1 MGSSGLSIP
10 LRTRVASLLG
20 TAPYAR
26 PGSRTQLE
34 RVVLGVREGMAPSEQ
49 PPVRIFVGTEPDQ
62 YRAERI
68 FVWSIEQV
76 RDPSRVYELY
86 LMKDLAG
93 FDRRGWLT
101 GFTNYR
107 FAIPH
112 FAEGH
117 GRAIYNDADQIYL
130 ADPGELFDTALGNC
144 GFLSIHDHDTS
155 VMLIDCERMA
165 PVWTLA
171 AARQRRRKL
180 LEAEA
185 RAVPGL
191 WGQLDPHW
199 NARDDEYDP
208 ERSKLLHYTTIHAQ
222 PWQPFPQRFAYQH
235 NPVGQVWF
243 GLEQR
248 ANEAGYQVFQAQRPS
263 AQYLALCAHIRDA
276 STQPAPSACSMQATR
291 NGHSSNF
298 QGHIE
303 KLSAATQSRTLLD
316 YSFGLGPSLTH
327 SPGPLVSRYN
337 PAFTAPTPASCK
349 AADGVVC
356 TDILD
361 FLPDEDVPWML
372 EELFR
377 HALRFVSVSVSA
389 VPYERHL
396 PNGVCLQG
404 RARPLPW
411 WRTHLDSLSPRYPNV
426 QWHLTL
432 QPPPRRRRPA
442 FRPSSAGGCS
452 GGNLG
457 RQPVVWV
464 LTSHKPGTTTQA
476 LGLANALGWPYTTKA
491 LRFRP
496 PSRLY
501 TYTVGQHRPTLMGLD
516 QARSAVLDPPWPDLI
531 IAAGWQPAQVAR
543 WVQQQNRGRTQ
554 LVILGRKGS
563 RPLQPTEV
571 SIVCTHSRFPPHPRQ
586 IETLAPLTQVSP
598 ARLRQGAAQWRP
610 LVQDAPHPWIMLLV
624 GGATARYQ
632 LDPQIA
638 RKMGED
644 VRAFAERVKGKV
656 FATTSRR
663 TGKAATEALLTGLGP
678 SDFVYAWQPD
688 QQENPYMGYL
698 ALADILIVTGESESM
713 LAEAAATAT
722 PLYIYPLPKR
732 PDDMRGRGKEW
743 IVNQAQAKRLTPR
756 GSVRPQRGI
765 SYLCA
770 RLIERGFVQPRRDL
784 NALHEAL
791 VQRGM
796 ARFFGASVDLSLRPA
811 LREFDTV
818 AQHVRRLLGS
828 HLSPEQDAQHY
839 QDTKSK
845 EWKKSW
851 NHFLG
856 WCGSRRYSRGEAP
869 SDEQIC

>member
-1 MGSSGLSIP
+1 M
-10 LRTRVASLLG
+10 LRAD
-20 TAPYAR
+20 PYAR

-34 RVVLGVREGMAPSEQ
+34 RVVLGVREGITPSEQ

-68 FVWSIEQV
+68 FIWSIEQV
-76 RDPSRVYELY
+76 RNPSRIYELY

-112 FAEGH
+112 FAEGCGH
-117 GRAIYNDADQIYL
+117 AIYNDADQIYL
-130 ADPGELFDTALGNC
+130 ADPGELFDLAMGNS

-165 PVWTLA
+165 SVWTLEA
-171 AARQRRRKL
+171 AQQQRRQR

-191 WGQLDPHW
+191 WGQLDSHW

-208 ERSKLLHYTTIHAQ
+208 ERSKLLHYTTIYAQ

-235 NPVGQVWF
+235 NPVRHVWLD
-243 GLEQR
+243 LER
-248 ANEAGYQVFQAQRPS
+248 AANEAGYQVFQAHRPS

-276 STQPAPSACSMQATR
+276 LTQPALPARSIPVAQDGQS
-291 NGHSSNF
+291 GDF
-298 QGHIE
+298 QEQVE

-316 YSFGLGPSLTH
+316 YSFGIGPSFTGSSGLE
-327 SPGPLVSRYN
+327 VSHYN
-337 PAFTAPTPASCK
+337 PACATSARSACE
-349 AADGVVC
+349 AVDGVLC
-356 TDILD
+356 TDTLD

-377 HALRFVSVSVSA
+377 YAHRFVSVSVSS
-389 VPYERHL
+389 VPYERRL
-396 PNGVCLQG
+396 PNGSRLQG
-404 RARPLPW
+404 RVRSLPW

-432 QPPPRRRRPA
+432 QPSLKERQPTD
-442 FRPSSAGGCS
+442 RPSSVGGCS

-476 LGLANALGWPYTTKA
+476 LGLANTLGWPYTTKA
-491 LRFRP
+491 LSFRDP
-496 PSRLY
+496 GLLY
-501 TYTVGQHRPTLMGLD
+501 GCLLGKHRSTLMGLERG
-516 QARSAVLDPPWPDLI
+516 RSHVLGPPWPDLI
-531 IAAGWQPAQVAR
+531 ITAGWQPAQVAR
-543 WVQQQNRGRTQ
+543 WVQQQNRGQTQ

-563 RPLQPTEV
+563 RPLRSTDV
-571 SIVCTHSRFPPHPRQ
+571 SVGCTHFRFPPHPRR
-586 IETLAPLTQVSP
+586 IETLAPLTQISP
-598 ARLRQGAAQWRP
+598 ERLHQGAAQWQY

-624 GGATARYQ
+624 GGSTPRYQ
-632 LDPQIA
+632 FDPQIA

-644 VRAFAERVKGKV
+644 VRAFAERVGGKV

-663 TGKAATEALLTGLGP
+663 TGKAAAEALSEELGP
-678 SDFVYAWQPD
+678 SHFVYTWQPD
-688 QQENPYMGYL
+688 QQDNPYMGYL
-698 ALADILIVTGESESM
+698 ALADVLIVTGESESM
-713 LAEAAATAT
+713 LAEAATTDT

-732 PDDMRGRGKEW
+732 SDNIRGCCKEW
-743 IVNQAQAKRLTPR
+743 VLNQAQAKRFTPR
-756 GSVRPQRGI
+756 GSVQPQRGI

-770 RLIERGFVQPRRDL
+770 RLIERGFIQPRRDL

-791 VQRGM
+791 VQRGI
-796 ARFFGASVDLSLRPA
+796 ARFFGASVDLSPRPA

-818 AQHVRRLLGS
+818 AQHVRHLLGF
-828 HLSPEQDAQHY
+828 H
-839 QDTKSK
+839 
-845 EWKKSW
+845 
-851 NHFLG
+851 
-856 WCGSRRYSRGEAP
+856 AP
-869 SDEQIC
+869 P

>member
-276 STQPAPSACSMQATR
+276 STQPSPSACSMQATR

-452 GGNLG
+452 EGNLG

-464 LTSHKPGTTTQA
+464 LTSHKPGHTTQV
-476 LGLANALGWPYTTKA
+476 LGLAEALGWPYTAKT
-491 LRFRP
+491 LRFRARTNLHK
-496 PSRLY
+496 RL
-501 TYTVGQHRPTLMGLD
+501 TGTHCATRFGVD
-516 QARSAVLDPPWPDLI
+516 AARSDPLTPPWPDLI
-531 IAAGWQPAQVAR
+531 LTAGWRPARVAR
-543 WVQQQNRGRTQ
+543 WIQQQSGGRTR
-554 LVILGRKGS
+554 LVVLGRKGS
-563 RPLQPTEV
+563 RPLRPTDV
-571 SIVCTHSRFPPHPRQ
+571 SVACAHFRLPPHPRR
-586 IETLAPLTQVSP
+586 IETLAPLTHVSP
-598 ARLRQGAAQWRP
+598 ERLRQGAAQWRH

-632 LDPQIA
+632 FDPRIA
-638 RKMGED
+638 RKIGVD
-644 VRAFAERVKGKV
+644 VRAFAARVDGTV

-663 TGKAATEALLTGLGP
+663 TGQAATEALREGLG
-678 SDFVYAWQPD
+678 SSHFMYAWQPD
-688 QQENPYMGYL
+688 QHANPYMGYL
-698 ALADILIVTGESESM
+698 ALAEVLIVTGESESM
-713 LAEAAATAT
+713 LAEAATT
-722 PLYIYPLPKR
+722 DIPLYIYPLPER
-732 PDDMRGRGKEW
+732 PNDIVAQCKEW
-743 IVNQAQAKRLTPR
+743 ILHQAQAKHLTAR
-756 GSVRPQRGI
+756 GSVRPQRGV

-770 RLIERGFVQPRRDL
+770 RLIERGLVQPRRDL
-784 NALHEAL
+784 HALHEAL
-791 VQRGM
+791 VQRDI
-796 ARFFGASVDLSLRPA
+796 ARFFGAPADLSRRPA
-811 LREFDTV
+811 LYEFAAV
-818 AQHVRRLLGS
+818 AQHVRRLLGFHV
-828 HLSPEQDAQHY
+828 HL
-839 QDTKSK
+839 
-845 EWKKSW
+845 
-851 NHFLG
+851 
-856 WCGSRRYSRGEAP
+856 
-869 SDEQIC
+869 

>member
-1 MGSSGLSIP
+1 MNAPGFSTP
-10 LRTRVASLLG
+10 LRKRITSMLR
-20 TAPYAR
+20 TEPYAR

-34 RVVLGVREGMAPSEQ
+34 RVVLGVRKGRTPSEQ

-68 FVWSIEQV
+68 FIWSIEQV
-76 RDPSRVYELY
+76 RNPSRVYELY

-117 GRAIYNDADQIYL
+117 GRAIYNDTDQIYL
-130 ADPGELFDTALGNC
+130 ADPGELFDTALGNS
-144 GFLSIHDHDTS
+144 GFLSIHDHETS

-165 PVWTLA
+165 PVWTLEA
-171 AARQRRRKL
+171 AQKRRRKQ

-235 NPVGQVWF
+235 NPVGHVWF
-243 GLEQR
+243 DLEQT
-248 ANEAGYQVFQAQRPS
+248 ANEAGYQVFQTQRPS

-276 STQPAPSACSMQATR
+276 STQPAPSAGSLQATR
-291 NGHSSNF
+291 NGQSSDF
-298 QGHIE
+298 QEHIE
-303 KLSAATQSRTLLD
+303 KLSVATQSRTLLD
-316 YSFGLGPSLTH
+316 YSFGLGS

-337 PAFTAPTPASCK
+337 PAFAAPTPASCE

-356 TDILD
+356 TDTLD

-377 HALRFVSVSVSA
+377 HALRFVSVLVSA
-389 VPYERHL
+389 VPYEQHL
-396 PNGVCLQG
+396 PNGSRLQG
-404 RARPLPW
+404 RARALPW

-432 QPPPRRRRPA
+432 QSPPGRQQPTDQ
-442 FRPSSAGGCS
+442 PSSVGGCS

-476 LGLANALGWPYTTKA
+476 LGLANTLGWPYTTKA
-491 LRFRP
+491 LSFRDP
-496 PSRLY
+496 GLLY
-501 TYTVGQHRPTLMGLD
+501 GCLLGKHRSTLMGLERV
-516 QARSAVLDPPWPDLI
+516 RSDVLAPPWPDLI
-531 IAAGWQPAQVAR
+531 ITAGWQPAQVAR
-543 WVQQQNRGRTQ
+543 WVQQQNRGQTQ
-554 LVILGRKGS
+554 LVLLGRKGS
-563 RPLQPTEV
+563 RPLHPTDV
-571 SIVCTHSRFPPHPRQ
+571 SVTCAHSRFPLHPRR
-586 IETLAPLTQVSP
+586 IETLAPLTQISP
-598 ARLRQGAAQWRP
+598 ERLRQGATQWRH

-624 GGATARYQ
+624 GGATPRYQ
-632 LDPQIA
+632 FDPQIA

-644 VRAFAERVKGKV
+644 IRAFAERVKGKV

-663 TGKAATEALLTGLGP
+663 TGAAVTQALRAGLGP
-678 SDFVYAWQPD
+678 SHFVYAWQPD
-688 QQENPYMGYL
+688 QQDNPYMGYL
-698 ALADILIVTGESESM
+698 ALAEVLIVTGESESM
-713 LAEAAATAT
+713 LAEAATT
-722 PLYIYPLPKR
+722 DIPLYIYPLPER
-732 PDDMRGRGKEW
+732 PDTIRGRGKEW
-743 IVNQAQAKRLTPR
+743 IVNQAQAKQLTPR
-756 GSVRPQRGI
+756 GSVRPQRGM

-770 RLIERGFVQPRRDL
+770 RLIERGFVLPRRDL
-784 NALHEAL
+784 NAWHEAL
-791 VQRGM
+791 VQRGI
-796 ARFFGASVDLSLRPA
+796 ARFFGASADLAPRPA
-811 LREFDTV
+811 LREFDAV
-818 AQHVRRLLGS
+818 AQHVRRLLGF
-828 HLSPEQDAQHY
+828 H
-839 QDTKSK
+839 
-845 EWKKSW
+845 
-851 NHFLG
+851 
-856 WCGSRRYSRGEAP
+856 AP
-869 SDEQIC
+869 P